1 MKKILSAC
9 FLLLCFF
16 GKAQEASMELASTQT
31 KDLFDLQLPIE
42 ESLHH
47 EEPSENTMNEKAF
60 AKITSEKNI
69 TSRTFYLP
77 KSVAQGFYLISK
89 VYESDEKAQELHQE
103 QLKNG
108 FASGIVNTDDTQY
121 NYVYLKHYTVLAEAM
136 ADYDSKFNGTYKG
149 YLWLLQVIHDNSVET
164 ARPTSVVL
172 SSPSI
177 AATELPKAVPT
188 IDLFKDEMVDEETT
202 ITTTKATKISDSGW
216 IPAPIVATTDR
227 PQAIPAISLPDDDI
241 AAEKATITTTQNTE
255 ISDAGWIPAPIVATT
270 DRPQAIPAI
279 TLFDDDIAAEKATIT
294 TTQNT
299 EISDAGWISAPT
311 VATTDRPQAILTR
324 ALFEEELN
332 TEKATITTTETQIFA
347 TENTHTAAS
356 ANLTPALAAKDFS
369 TGKSAITTTPEIIR
383 SEPAPPTM
391 AAAFLEEENDDL
403 LVDYSE
409 EDSQA
414 KDKPIANKLVKRA
427 TQYFDKMWYAEAAD
441 IYEKALVK
449 GKKYHQAAILQKAA
463 DAHYFNTNM
472 ERAYHWYHE
481 LYVHYKDTMTPEL
494 LFKYAHALKGVGKY
508 GRAKRMMRQ
517 YNRQLE
523 ENNSQLAHTEEE
535 LLAEENEMDII
546 MNNENNVRINNLS
559 INTEYSDFSP
569 MYYQD
574 KKVVFASAKDSS
586 FFNTRTY
593 KWNNQPYLDLYVSKT
608 QEDSNDLL
616 GGLKFSNKINTKYHE
631 AAVSFS
637 PDYNTMY
644 FTRNNYGKKLGRDK
658 NGVNHLK
665 IYTSKKIGGE
675 WTEAYEMPFNSDDY
689 STGHPAVS
697 PDGKKLYF
705 VSDMPGTMGDT
716 DIFVVDILEND
727 TYSSPKNLGPGI
739 NTIKKEMFPFVTHN
753 KLYFSSNGH
762 MGLGGLDVFEVDMSD
777 AYGFGPVKNVG
788 KPINS
793 NKDDFSYIIDEEN
806 QKGYFASNR
815 SGGKG
820 DDDIYSFNNFAV
832 EEVFENAIA
841 GHVTEFITGEAL
853 PNARV
858 ELYDENSNK
867 ITEIATD
874 TDGYFIFE
882 ALDSQTKYA
891 IKTSKTEFFA
901 QTVDTQT
908 LQNQVVN
915 ISVPMKKLKEMIV
928 IEDGEK
934 KLKTDIIYFDFDK
947 SYVRKDAAK
956 ELDKLV
962 EVMTEYKDMVIKIA
976 SHTDSRGSD
985 VYNKYLSDKRAKAT
999 RDYLI
1004 SQGVA
1009 KSRIASAKGYGE
1021 EQPINECS
1029 DSVPCSRAKHEL
1041 NRRSEFIIVKM

>member
-1 MKKILSAC
+1 MKKSLTAC
-9 FLLLCFF
+9 FLLLCFY
-16 GKAQEASMELASTQT
+16 GMAQEASMELASTQT
-31 KDLFDLQLPIE
+31 KDLLDLQLPIE
-42 ESLHH
+42 QPLHK
-47 EEPSENTMNEKAF
+47 EEPSNSPMDEKTF

-77 KSVAQGFYLISK
+77 KSVAEGFYLISK

-103 QLKNG
+103 QLKKG
-108 FASGIVNTDDTQY
+108 FLSGIVNAFDTQY
-121 NYVYLKHYTVLAEAM
+121 NYVYLNHYTVLEEAM
-136 ADYDSKFNGTYKG
+136 ADYNSKFNGRYKG
-149 YLWLLQVIHDNSVET
+149 YLWLLQVINDESVET
-164 ARPTSVVL
+164 ARPTTALL
-172 SSPSI
+172 SSPAI
-177 AATELPKAVPT
+177 AATRLPKPMPSMP
-188 IDLFKDEMVDEETT
+188 LFDE
-202 ITTTKATKISDSGW
+202 A
-216 IPAPIVATTDR
+216 
-227 PQAIPAISLPDDDI
+227 L
-241 AAEKATITTTQNTE
+241 AAEKATITTAETTA
-255 ISDAGWIPAPIVATT
+255 IGDSGSIPAPTVATT
-270 DRPQAIPAI
+270 ALPTAIQAI
-279 TLFDDDIAAEKATIT
+279 TLFDDEIAADKTRLFSAE
-294 TTQNT
+294 NT
-299 EISDAGWISAPT
+299 DMASDA
-311 VATTDRPQAILTR
+311 
-324 ALFEEELN
+324 
-332 TEKATITTTETQIFA
+332 
-347 TENTHTAAS
+347 
-356 ANLTPALAAKDFS
+356 NLAPALTAKDFS
-369 TGKSAITTTPEIIR
+369 TLRTTIAPITEINRPE
-383 SEPAPPTM
+383 PVPLTM
-391 AAAFLEEENDDL
+391 AATFLEEL
-403 LVDYSE
+403 E
-409 EDSQA
+409 EDNTPPLADNSAENIQA
-414 KDKPIANKLVKRA
+414 TSKSTTSKLVKRA
-427 TQYFDKMWYAEAAD
+427 NLYFDKLWYAEAAE
-441 IYEKALVK
+441 IYEKELKK
-449 GKKYHQAAILQKAA
+449 GKKYYQAAILRKAA

-481 LYVHYKDTMTPEL
+481 LYLHYKDSLAPEE
-494 LFKYAHALKGVGKY
+494 LFKYAHTLKGVGKY

-523 ENNSQLAHTEEE
+523 ENNSQLANTEAE

-546 MNNENNVRINNLS
+546 LNNENNVRINNLS

-569 MYYQD
+569 MFYQD
-574 KKVVFASAKDSS
+574 KEVVFASAKDSS
-586 FFNTRTY
+586 FFSTRTY
-593 KWNNQPYLDLYVSKT
+593 KWNNQPYLDLYVSRVN
-608 QEDSNDLL
+608 EDTEDLIN
-616 GGLKFSNKINTKYHE
+616 GHKFSNKINTKYHE

-637 PDYNTMY
+637 PDYKTMY

-675 WTEAYEMPFNSDDY
+675 WTEANEMPFNSDDY

-705 VSDMPGTMGDT
+705 VSDMPGTLGDT
-716 DIFVVDILEND
+716 DIFVVDVLEND

-739 NTIKKEMFPFVTHN
+739 NTPKKEMFPFVTQN

-762 MGLGGLDVFEVDMSD
+762 MGLGGLDVFETDLTD
-777 AYGFGPVKNVG
+777 GDGFGPVKNVG
-788 KPINS
+788 RPINS
-793 NKDDFSYIIDEEN
+793 NKDDFSYIIDEAD

-815 SGGKG
+815 AGGKG

-858 ELYDENSNK
+858 ELYDENSDK
-867 ITEIATD
+867 ITETMTD

-891 IKTSKTEFFA
+891 IKTSKTEFFD
-901 QTVDTQT
+901 QTIDTQT
-908 LQNQVVN
+908 LKNDVVN
-915 ISVPMKKLKEMIV
+915 VNLTMKKLKEMIV
-928 IEDGEK
+928 MEGGEK

-947 SYVRKDAAK
+947 SYIRQDAAK

-962 EVMTEYKDMVIKIA
+962 EVMTEYEEMVIKIA

-985 VYNKYLSDKRAKAT
+985 VYNKYLSDQRAKAT

-1004 SQGVA
+1004 SQGIA
-1009 KSRIASAKGYGE
+1009 KNRIASAKGYGE

>member
-1 MKKILSAC
+1 
-9 FLLLCFF
+9 
-16 GKAQEASMELASTQT
+16 
-31 KDLFDLQLPIE
+31 
-42 ESLHH
+42 
-47 EEPSENTMNEKAF
+47 
-60 AKITSEKNI
+60 
-69 TSRTFYLP
+69 
-77 KSVAQGFYLISK
+77 
-89 VYESDEKAQELHQE
+89 
-103 QLKNG
+103 
-108 FASGIVNTDDTQY
+108 
-121 NYVYLKHYTVLAEAM
+121 
-136 ADYDSKFNGTYKG
+136 
-149 YLWLLQVIHDNSVET
+149 
-164 ARPTSVVL
+164 
-172 SSPSI
+172 
-177 AATELPKAVPT
+177 
-188 IDLFKDEMVDEETT
+188 
-202 ITTTKATKISDSGW
+202 
-216 IPAPIVATTDR
+216 
-227 PQAIPAISLPDDDI
+227 
-241 AAEKATITTTQNTE
+241 
-255 ISDAGWIPAPIVATT
+255 
-270 DRPQAIPAI
+270 
-279 TLFDDDIAAEKATIT
+279 
-294 TTQNT
+294 
-299 EISDAGWISAPT
+299 
-311 VATTDRPQAILTR
+311 
-324 ALFEEELN
+324 
-332 TEKATITTTETQIFA
+332 
-347 TENTHTAAS
+347 
-356 ANLTPALAAKDFS
+356 
-369 TGKSAITTTPEIIR
+369 
-383 SEPAPPTM
+383 M

-403 LVDYSE
+403 LVDYTE

-414 KDKPIANKLVKRA
+414 KDKPIASKLVKKA
-427 TQYFDKMWYAEAAD
+427 AQYFDKMWYAEAAD

-481 LYVHYKDTMTPEL
+481 LYVNYKDTMSPEL

-523 ENNSQLAHTEEE
+523 ENNSQLANTEEE

-546 MNNENNVRINNLS
+546 LNNENNVRVNNLS

-586 FFNTRTY
+586 FFSTRTY

-739 NTIKKEMFPFVTHN
+739 NTIKKEMFPFVTQN

-815 SGGKG
+815 AGGKG

-858 ELYDENSNK
+858 ELYDENNNK